1 MELWMELVSHRIAW
15 IVKIVLG
22 INAKNAKIII
32 IYFLQN
38 AMMFVQIIIMP
49 MMSLESVKAV
59 SQIANDVK
67 TKLIVMNALSIIHI
81 MILLGNV

>member
-1 MELWMELVSHRIAW
+1 M
-15 IVKIVLG
+15 LG